1 LVTVIALLVTL
12 YLANAVLH
20 TLIGNDTGRSAT
32 NTNVMVLGASVSVWN
47 YLVANQ
53 MSDSFG
59 PSTAPF
65 FWLPLALLMFYRG
78 MQRLPQ
84 TERAENTARYTGTAS
99 PVFAHPVTEEERGPF
114 PALAGL
120 PRAISAG

>member
-1 LVTVIALLVTL
+1 
-12 YLANAVLH
+12 
-20 TLIGNDTGRSAT
+20 
-32 NTNVMVLGASVSVWN
+32 VWN
-47 YLVANQ
+47 YIVANQ

-84 TERAENTARYTGTAS
+84 AS
-99 PVFAHPVTEEERGPF
+99 PENNPKLYVGAPLQLLEH
-114 PALAGL
+114 
-120 PRAISAG
+120 